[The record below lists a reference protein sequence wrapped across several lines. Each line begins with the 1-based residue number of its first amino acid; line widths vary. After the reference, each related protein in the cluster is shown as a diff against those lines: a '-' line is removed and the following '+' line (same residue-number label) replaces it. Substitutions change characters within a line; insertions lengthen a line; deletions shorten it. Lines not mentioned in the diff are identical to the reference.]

1 LRLATDLLGRFPS
14 RPVLEVYIDAIN
26 SNWMDLYQ
34 KPRRERFGQ
43 LINFLEGMPELRA
56 VAIEHASRLPAL
68 PELKI
73 GRAFRVTSVA
83 QLSPSMRRQ
92 FDILG
97 RGWEND
103 EGMMVSGPE
112 NAPEY
117 GPISG
122 VVAYEIVDGDGK
134 LAYEAF
140 LYNDEDGAVCRA
152 GTTHSV
158 AYCSQRT
165 LRCNAGDELLEA
177 LALVLSSAEIAPE
190 TKVGGEEGENAGAWA
205 AYRALMAEHR
215 QAEQAAPTAPVA
227 PAADPVIFPG
237 EKLGRLSE
245 YVALMKGV
253 MKGDMAG
260 ALARAG
266 IDMAG
271 YARMAAMWGQK
282 MATDPALAARYG
294 QMMAG

>member
-1 LRLATDLLGRFPS
+1 
-14 RPVLEVYIDAIN
+14 
-26 SNWMDLYQ
+26 
-34 KPRRERFGQ
+34 
-43 LINFLEGMPELRA
+43 
-56 VAIEHASRLPAL
+56 
-68 PELKI
+68 
-73 GRAFRVTSVA
+73 
-83 QLSPSMRRQ
+83 
-92 FDILG
+92 
-97 RGWEND
+97 
-103 EGMMVSGPE
+103 MMVSGPE
-112 NAPEY
+112 DAPKY

-122 VVAYEIVDGDGK
+122 VVAYEILDGSGK

-152 GTTHSV
+152 GTTNSV
-158 AYCSQRT
+158 SYCSQRT

-177 LALVLSSAEIAPE
+177 LALVLSSAEISKEEAPSAQE
-190 TKVGGEEGENAGAWA
+190 GGDAGAWA

-215 QAEQAAPTAPVA
+215 KDEQAAPTGPTA
-227 PAADPVIFPG
+227 PAAPLPDPVIFPG
-237 EKLGRLSE
+237 EKLSKLSE
-245 YVALMKGV
+245 YVAVMKGV
-253 MKGDMAG
+253 MKGDMAS